1 MGNNMG
7 LFMKKI
13 EKNDMFALGFQ
24 KNRRFLT
31 KYRYESSFFR
41 IDVYSPKR
49 SMRSEIFFA
58 KTEK

>member
-1 MGNNMG
+1 
-7 LFMKKI
+7 MKKF

-31 KYRYESSFFR
+31 KYRHESSFFT